1 MKKKQF
7 KELVKPLIK
16 EVLLECLLEEGLLS
30 NIISETL
37 KGTGNLVEQ
46 KKNNLFEV
54 RNVHRDTINE
64 INESSYSNIK
74 NLEPDTGRMTMYGQ
88 EIERFPGL
96 DLNDPGAS
104 IDWVRPE
111 HIRTWNKLK

>member
-37 KGTGNLVEQ
+37 KGTGRLVEN
-46 KKNNLFEV
+46 KTI
-54 RNVHRDTINE
+54 DTSQLKSIHNETLNE
-64 INESSYSNIK
+64 INNSSYSNIK
-74 NLEPDTGRMTMYGQ
+74 NLEPDTGRMTVYGQ
-88 EIERFPGL
+88 EIERFQGL
-96 DLNDPGAS
+96 DLNDPGMPLN
-104 IDWVRPE
+104 WVKPE
-111 HIRTWNKLK
+111 HIKAWNKIK